1 MRLWSGIKATGFI
14 GALSVVLAVAGACAS
29 PATTTPAPAPA
40 PPAVMTPNN
49 VVVHV
54 TMDEWDM
61 KPDVTSAP
69 AGKISFVVVNEGK
82 HLHEIVILKTDLA
95 GNALVVRK
103 DWDGVN
109 DSETDKVDESAS
121 GENSGEVE
129 VEAGETGAN
138 TFNLPPGHYV
148 LVCNQKGHYRHK
160 MFADFT
166 VK

>member
-1 MRLWSGIKATGFI
+1 MKLRSSVIRVAMLAAGLSAVV
-14 GALSVVLAVAGACAS
+14 ALASACA
-29 PATTTPAPAPA
+29 PTATTTPAPA
-40 PPAVMTPNN
+40 MTANN
-49 VVVHV
+49 AVVHV

-61 KPDVTSAP
+61 KPDITSVP
-69 AGKISFVVVNEGK
+69 AGKVTFVVVNEGK
-82 HLHEIVILKTDLA
+82 HLHEVVILKTALA
-95 GNALVVRK
+95 GSALVVRK

-121 GENSGEVE
+121 GENSGEAE
-129 VEAGETGAN
+129 VEAGETGAG
-138 TFNLPPGHYV
+138 TFNLQPGHYV

>member
-1 MRLWSGIKATGFI
+1 MKLRSGIKLAGLAMAISAVMGLVSACGAT
-14 GALSVVLAVAGACAS
+14 
-29 PATTTPAPAPA
+29 ATTAPAPA
-40 PPAVMTPNN
+40 KAPAATPNN
-49 VVVHV
+49 AVVHV

-82 HLHEIVILKTDLA
+82 HLHEIVILKTALA
-95 GNALVVRK
+95 GNALVIRK
-103 DWDGVN
+103 DWDGIN

-129 VEAGETGAN
+129 VEAGETGAG
-138 TFNLPPGHYV
+138 TFNLQPGHYV
-148 LVCNQKGHYRHK
+148 FVCNQKGHYRHK

-166 VK
+166 VTQ